1 MAQLGTPD
9 MKLPIQYALTYP
21 HRRYLQGKRLDFWK
35 LQEITFEQPD
45 MDTFEGLAL
54 AYEAGRTGGSLPT
67 VLNAANEMAVALFLQ
82 HKIGYLDIARLI
94 AWSMEHHHVIKDPSL
109 EEILA
114 VEKDVYR
121 LLKEKIK
128 A

>member
-1 MAQLGTPD
+1 
-9 MKLPIQYALTYP
+9 
-21 HRRYLQGKRLDFWK
+21 
-35 LQEITFEQPD
+35 
-45 MDTFEGLAL
+45 
-54 AYEAGRTGGSLPT
+54 
-67 VLNAANEMAVALFLQ
+67 MAVALFLQ